1 MAYNKLHLKTDRFD
15 EEITYFRTG
24 PKKKP
29 LLFLHGFGTAPHK
42 YTPLLG
48 WLSLKYEIIAPVMY
62 GVNCLKNQP
71 TTLED
76 YANITSEFTKEIGL
90 EDYLKVGHST
100 GGGVVLM
107 MNKSE
112 DESDAGSI
120 AMNPIMPSRFYKDF
134 FVPHAMMTY
143 HALNLTKKYNL
154 GVLGLLKNS
163 LKDPVSTH
171 NIMTNIADQDW
182 DLFDVK
188 KKTSVI
194 YSEHDEFFKGKTKEK
209 LKMLGK
215 KDNIE
220 LMVLP
225 DRNHF
230 WFLETPQKASNI
242 IDNLF
247 K

>member
-1 MAYNKLHLKTDRFD
+1 MVYKKLHLKTDRFD
-15 EEITYFRTG
+15 EEITYFRVG

-29 LLFLHGFGTAPHK
+29 LLFLHGFGTEPHK
-42 YTPLLG
+42 YTPILR
-48 WLSLKYEIIAPVMY
+48 WLSMKHDIIAPVMY
-62 GVNCLKNQP
+62 GKNCLKNQP
-71 TTLED
+71 TTLEE
-76 YANITSEFTKEIGL
+76 YADITNAFTKELGL
-90 EDYLKVGHST
+90 EDYLKLGHST

-112 DESDAGSI
+112 DESDAGSV
-120 AMNPIMPSRFYKDF
+120 AMNPIMPCRFYNDF

-143 HALNLTKKYNL
+143 HALSLTKKYNL
-154 GVLGLLKNS
+154 EVLGLLKNS
-163 LKDPVSTH
+163 LKDPISTH
-171 NIMTNIADQDW
+171 KIMSNIANQDW
-182 DLFDVK
+182 DLFDVE

-194 YSEHDEFFKGKTKEK
+194 YSEEDEFFKGKTKEEFR
-209 LKMLGK
+209 MLGE

-220 LMVLP
+220 LMILP

-230 WFLETPQKASNI
+230 WFLETPEKASKI